1 MANTNHTPEA
11 PKKVSAKESV
21 ESLIDR
27 KKAEKEAEV
36 GKGVT
41 EKVGVTKEEV
51 AEVMVGAEKPKEKVS
66 KRAGEKGE
74 GKMPTGAAAA
84 AGDEAAVIAAQ
95 LKDYDFPSEE
105 VMVKKI
111 RSAINA
117 QIKMEWKNA
126 MKFRKNLGSGG
137 ANGYNGT
144 IAKIRELKQMLSSL
158 FDATFGF
165 LKNLYVKY
173 FTPDGKRRKVGEV

>member
-36 GKGVT
+36 TKGVT

-51 AEVMVGAEKPKEKVS
+51 KEVMVGAEKPKEKVS

-74 GKMPTGAAAA
+74 GAMPTGAAA

-105 VMVKKI
+105 IMVKKI

-117 QIKMEWKNA
+117 QIKTEWKNA
-126 MKFRKNLGSGG
+126 LKFRKNLNSGG
-137 ANGYNGT
+137 ANGYNCA
-144 IAKIRELKQMLSSL
+144 IAKIRELKQVLTSL
-158 FDATFGF
+158 FEATFGF